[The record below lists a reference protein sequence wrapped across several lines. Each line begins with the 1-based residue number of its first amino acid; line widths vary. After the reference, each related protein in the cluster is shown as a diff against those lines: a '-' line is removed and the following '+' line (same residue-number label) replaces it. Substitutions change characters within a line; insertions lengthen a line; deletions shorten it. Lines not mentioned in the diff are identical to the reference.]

1 MPATDITVSAA
12 DRALISTAYGANGSI
27 TLSGNNDITAASII
41 SESTENKQLI
51 IKDGKFTVDKIVDDS
66 EKAAVTISGGTFS
79 QDFSDL
85 CEDGYAMG
93 TTEDGSRTLTP
104 ATKWATM
111 TDAGFYLG
119 SNDERLGMMRFSFKV
134 TPAADF
140 GEISAAGIKYLKTA
154 DGDFAAAKGVEG
166 AWANNAFY
174 GDLVGIADGTTVTYY
189 AKAYIK
195 NADGSKTV
203 WSDVLDCA
211 ISWNKHFTAY
221 NPGGEN

>member
-27 TLSGNNDITAASII
+27 TLSGNNDITTASII

-79 QDFSDL
+79 QDFSNL

-111 TDAGFYLG
+111 TDAGFYLD
-119 SNDERLGMMRFSFKV
+119 SNDEKLGMMRFSFKV

-154 DGDFAAAKGVEG
+154 DGDFTAAKGVEG
-166 AWANNAFY
+166 VWTNNALY
-174 GDLVGIADGTTVTYY
+174 GNLVGIADGTTGTYY
-189 AKAYIK
+189 AKAYTK
-195 NADGSKTV
+195 NADNNTV

-211 ISWNKHFTAY
+211 ISRNKHFTAY
-221 NPGGEN
+221 HPGGEN

>member
-51 IKDGKFTVDKIVDDS
+51 IKDGKFTVDKIVDNS

-111 TDAGFYLG
+111 TDAGSYLD
-119 SNDERLGMMRFSFKV
+119 SNDEKLGMMRFSFKV

-154 DGDFAAAKGVEG
+154 DGDFTATRGVEG
-166 AWANNAFY
+166 ARTNNALY
-174 GDLVGIADGTTVTYY
+174 GNLVGIADGTTVTYY
-189 AKAYIK
+189 AKAYTK
-195 NADGSKTV
+195 NADNNTV

-211 ISWNKHFTAY
+211 ISRNKHFTAY

>member
-1 MPATDITVSAA
+1 
-12 DRALISTAYGANGSI
+12 
-27 TLSGNNDITAASII
+27 
-41 SESTENKQLI
+41 
-51 IKDGKFTVDKIVDDS
+51 
-66 EKAAVTISGGTFS
+66 
-79 QDFSDL
+79 
-85 CEDGYAMG
+85 MG